1 MKDIRRIIKDAG
13 LQCIDV
19 TQRGHY
25 RFTLTDGETVFKITA
40 SATPYAGET
49 SLKIFKR
56 DLRSCTMKQKAKR
69 NLLAK
74 SLSSPM
80 FRKRVTKSR
89 KGGRKLQQEA
99 CNY

>member
-1 MKDIRRIIKDAG
+1 MKRRMKDIRRIIKDAG

-56 DLRSCTMKQKAKR
+56 DLEKLYNEAKG
-69 NLLAK
+69 K
-74 SLSSPM
+74 
-80 FRKRVTKSR
+80 T
-89 KGGRKLQQEA
+89 
-99 CNY
+99 